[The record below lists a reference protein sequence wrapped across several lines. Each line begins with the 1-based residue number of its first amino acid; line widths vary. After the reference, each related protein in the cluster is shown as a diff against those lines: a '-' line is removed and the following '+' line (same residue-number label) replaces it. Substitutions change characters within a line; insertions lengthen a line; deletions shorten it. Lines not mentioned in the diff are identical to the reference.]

1 MTSEQQPAARQ
12 CRDYQA
18 RTMRTVH
25 EAIKSW
31 ERIFEKD
38 PLQHDLAP
46 VKWCQDYAKKIK
58 GIISDCPSN
67 DQVEVM
73 AWQSIKKLLPASC
86 RCQERNM
93 LSDLHFKLSSPARAL
108 PKGYLQFAR
117 RLVLRIFRRGWDRGL
132 YEDHVLTTSPP
143 LSSTTE
149 HSRSEGGCLASDFDY
164 SDFIEACLMGPDF
177 SLDRSAKMIVVQS
190 AGKPRALTKF
200 SPDTL
205 CLRPLHKAVYDKI
218 SREKWLNRGDVTTEG
233 LRNAGFRR
241 VEGEFLTSGDY
252 KSATDN
258 LSLEVAE
265 VILQSLLSTAVS
277 VPESVKKAA
286 IGILRPNL
294 FSLEHGI
301 DFTPTRGQ
309 MMGSYL
315 SFPLLCLQ
323 NYIAFAWAGGED
335 KPCLINGDDIL
346 FQSSPE
352 FSREWMDTVKHLGL
366 EVEETKT
373 SVSES
378 YGTLNSTLIVRK
390 HGRYVVRQTLRFGM
404 LRECEDVTSL
414 SETFESFLV
423 GIHGNQRY
431 RAGVEFFKWHLGTL
445 KNQRLTTLE
454 LGFRGDL
461 AWRITR
467 KFSLL
472 MSPLTYDV
480 PFLGPDHNV
489 VVPKDR
495 CFFVKPSSLTRE
507 DRKKSAR
514 EMAAWKFSCEFK
526 SLAKRSRLDFFLKLS
541 EIRPSAPNFLPYLS
555 GFGEGSKLSRPT
567 WAETRRWYV
576 TPKVA
581 RELTFPLM
589 IEPEEQLPPYEDFDV
604 GECLIEVGKFLPKE

>member
-1 MTSEQQPAARQ
+1 MTSDNQPAARQ

-18 RTMRTVH
+18 RTMRVVH

-38 PLQHDLAP
+38 PLQVDLSP
-46 VKWCQDYAKKIK
+46 VKRCSDYAKKIK
-58 GIISDCPSN
+58 GLVSNCPSN
-67 DQVEVM
+67 DEFEVM
-73 AWQSIKKLLPASC
+73 AWQSIKKLLPDSC

-93 LSDLHFKLSSPARAL
+93 LSDLHAKLSSPARAL

-117 RLVLRIFRRGWDRGL
+117 RQTLKIFRRGWDRVL

-149 HSRSEGGCLASDFDY
+149 HSRSEGGCLGSDFDY
-164 SDFIEACLMGPDF
+164 SDFIEACLLGPDF
-177 SLDRSAKMIVVQS
+177 NLDRAAKMIVVQS

-218 SREKWLNRGDVTTEG
+218 SREKWLNRGDVTTDK
-233 LRNAGFRR
+233 LREAGFRR
-241 VEGEFLTSGDY
+241 VEGEYLTSGDY

-265 VILQSLLSTAVS
+265 VILEAILSTAVS
-277 VPESVKKAA
+277 VPQSVKKAA
-286 IGILRPNL
+286 MDILRPNL

-323 NYIAFAWAGGED
+323 NYIAFAYAGGEG
-335 KPCLINGDDIL
+335 KACLINGDDIL
-346 FQSSPE
+346 FQSTPE

-373 SVSES
+373 SVSDS
-378 YGTLNSTLIVRK
+378 YGTLNSTLIERK

-414 SETFESFLV
+414 SQTFSSFLS
-423 GIHGNQRY
+423 GIHGNHRY

-467 KFSLL
+467 KFNLM

-480 PFLGPDHNV
+480 PYLGPDHNV
-489 VVPKDR
+489 IVPRDR
-495 CFFVKPSSLTRE
+495 CVFVKPSSLSKE

-541 EIRPSAPNFLPYLS
+541 EIRPSSPDFLPYLS

-567 WAETRRWYV
+567 WGATRRWYT
-576 TPKVA
+576 TPRPI
-581 RELTFPLM
+581 REDTFPLM
-589 IEPEEQLPPYEDFDV
+589 IEPSEELPPYSDHQAGD
-604 GECLIEVGKFLPKE
+604 CLIEVGKFPSKK